1 MCKLAAISVLLLVSF
16 FSKANSKLQSAD
28 SSANNYLISITAKKS
43 FTKKELSKIWK
54 AGSIPKMIMPIKY
67 GFEVFDITYK
77 TKWHDGSSV
86 IASGMVFIP
95 KITNK
100 LVPSELIYFHGTKI
114 SKLRTINLKIGEQ
127 SICAGFAA
135 EGYVVAFPDYVGLGN
150 GERFHLY
157 QHAGTEAQAGIDMM
171 RAVHEL
177 MKQNNVKTDNRLFI
191 TGYSQGGHAAM
202 AMHKV
207 IQEKYSKEF
216 NVAASSPMSGAY
228 DISGVQSKCMFEKYA
243 FPSYL
248 PYLLKAYDEV
258 YNLFDEDFTTL
269 FKAPYDTVVAK
280 YYDGN
285 YDIWDINPLMPEV
298 PVTMLKD
305 EYVQKY
311 ISSNPEILQKVL
323 KDNDVYDWKPEAPMQ
338 LCYCQSDEQVFYI
351 NSYVAYDKMKA
362 NGSKFV
368 RKQSGGKRFD
378 HIQCSVFSSM
388 NTKFFF
394 NTIRRGSKKGRKG
407 YPLKRSIVWLSKTIA
422 PGYYTKK
429 YNIANMEKLMGE

>member
-1 MCKLAAISVLLLVSF
+1 MCKLTLVSLLLILSF
-16 FSKANSKLQSAD
+16 FGRAFYQTNDID
-28 SSANNYLISITAKKS
+28 SSGNSYLVSITAKKS

-54 AGSIPKMIMPIKY
+54 QGSIPKMIMPIKF

-77 TKWHDGSSV
+77 TKWHDGSTV

-100 LVPSELIYFHGTKI
+100 LVPSELIYLHGTKI

-135 EGYVVAFPDYVGLGN
+135 EGYVVAYPDYVGLGN
-150 GERFHLY
+150 GDRFHLY
-157 QHAGTEAQAGIDMM
+157 QHAGTEAQASIDMM

-202 AMHKV
+202 AMHKM
-207 IQEKYSKEF
+207 IQEQYSKEF

-248 PYLLKAYDEV
+248 PFLLKAYDEV
-258 YNLFDEDFTTL
+258 YDLFEEDFTSL

-285 YDIWDINPLMPEV
+285 YDIWDINPMMPEV
-298 PVTMLKD
+298 PVTMLKE
-305 EYVQKY
+305 EYVKKY
-311 ISSNPEILQKVL
+311 ISNNPEKLQKVL
-323 KDNDVYDWKPEAPMQ
+323 IDNDVYDWKPEAPMQ
-338 LCYCQSDEQVFYI
+338 LCYCQSDEQVNYI
-351 NSYVAYDKMKA
+351 NAFVAYDKMTA

-378 HIQCSVFSSM
+378 HFQCSVFSSM

-407 YPLKRSIVWLSKTIA
+407 YPIKRGIVWISKTIA
-422 PGYYTKK
+422 PGYYIKK
-429 YNIANMEKLMGE
+429 YNVANMEKLMGE

>member
-1 MCKLAAISVLLLVSF
+1 MCKLTLVSLLLILSF
-16 FSKANSKLQSAD
+16 FGRAFYQTNDID
-28 SSANNYLISITAKKS
+28 SSGNSYLVSITAKKS

-54 AGSIPKMIMPIKY
+54 QGSIPKMIMPIKF

-77 TKWHDGSSV
+77 TKWHDGSTV

-100 LVPSELIYFHGTKI
+100 LVPSELIYLHGTKI

-135 EGYVVAFPDYVGLGN
+135 EGYVVAYPDYVGLGN
-150 GERFHLY
+150 GDRFHLY
-157 QHAGTEAQAGIDMM
+157 QHAGTEAQASIDMM

-202 AMHKV
+202 AMHKM
-207 IQEKYSKEF
+207 IQEQYSKEF

-248 PYLLKAYDEV
+248 PFLLKAYDEV
-258 YNLFDEDFTTL
+258 YDLFEEDFTSL

-285 YDIWDINPLMPEV
+285 YDIWDINPMMPEV
-298 PVTMLKD
+298 PVTMLKE
-305 EYVQKY
+305 EYVKKY
-311 ISSNPEILQKVL
+311 ISNNPEKLQKVL
-323 KDNDVYDWKPEAPMQ
+323 RDNDVYNWKPEAPMQ
-338 LCYCQSDEQVFYI
+338 LCYCQSDEQVNYI
-351 NSYVAYDKMKA
+351 NAFVAYDKMTA
-362 NGSKFV
+362 NGSKLV

-378 HIQCSVFSSM
+378 HFQCSVFSSM

-394 NTIRRGSKKGRKG
+394 NTIRKGSKKGRKG
-407 YPLKRSIVWLSKTIA
+407 YPIKRSIVWLSKTIA
-422 PGYYTKK
+422 PGYYIKK
-429 YNIANMEKLMGE
+429 YNVVNMEKLMGE

>member
-1 MCKLAAISVLLLVSF
+1 MYKLATLSFLLMLSF
-16 FSKANSKLQSAD
+16 FSKANLHKHEAD
-28 SSANNYLISITAKKS
+28 SSGNSYLVSITAKKS
-43 FTKKELSKIWK
+43 FSKKELRKIWK
-54 AGSIPKMIMPIKY
+54 EASIPKMIMPIKF

-77 TKWHDGSSV
+77 TKWHDGSTV
-86 IASGMVFIP
+86 IASGLVFIP

-100 LVPSELIYFHGTKI
+100 FIPSELIYLHGTKM
-114 SKLRTINLKIGEQ
+114 SKARSINLKIGEQ
-127 SICAGFAA
+127 SICSGYAA
-135 EGYVVAFPDYVGLGN
+135 EGYVVAYPDYVGLGN

-157 QHAGTEAQAGIDMM
+157 QHAGTEAQASIDMM

-202 AMHKV
+202 AMHKE
-207 IQEKYSKEF
+207 IQEKYSTEF

-248 PYLLKAYDEV
+248 PYLLRAYDEV
-258 YNLFDEDFTTL
+258 YDIFEEDFTSL
-269 FKAPYDTVVAK
+269 FKPPYDTIVAK

-285 YDIWDINPLMPEV
+285 YDIWDINPMMPEV

-305 EYVQKY
+305 EVIKKY
-311 ISSNPEILQKVL
+311 ISTNPENLQRILR
-323 KDNDVYDWKPEAPMQ
+323 DNDVYDWKPNAPMQ
-338 LCYCQSDEQVFYI
+338 LCYCQSDEQVNYI
-351 NSYVAYDKMKA
+351 NAFIAYDKMKA
-362 NGSKFV
+362 NGSNFV
-368 RKQSGGKRFD
+368 RLQSGGKRFD
-378 HIQCSVFSSM
+378 HFQCSVFSSM

-407 YPLKRSIVWLSKTIA
+407 YPVKRSLIWLSKTIT
-422 PGYYTKK
+422 PGYYIKK
-429 YNIANMEKLMGE
+429 YNRDNMEKLMGE

>member
-1 MCKLAAISVLLLVSF
+1 MFRLAVLSFLLMLSF
-16 FSKANSKLQSAD
+16 FCKANFQSQEAD
-28 SSANNYLISITAKKS
+28 SSGNSYLVNITAKKS
-43 FTKKELSKIWK
+43 FTKKELSKVWK
-54 AGSIPKMIMPIKY
+54 EGSIPKMIMPIKF

-77 TKWHDGSSV
+77 TKWHDGSTV

-100 LVPSELIYFHGTKI
+100 LVPSELIYLHGTKI
-114 SKLRTINLKIGEQ
+114 SKLRTINLKLGEQ

-135 EGYVVAFPDYVGLGN
+135 EGYVVAYPDYVGLGN

-177 MKQNNVKTDNRLFI
+177 LKQKNVKTDNRLFI

-207 IQEKYSKEF
+207 IQENYSKEF

-248 PYLLKAYDEV
+248 PYLLRAYDEV
-258 YNLFDEDFTTL
+258 YDLFDEDFSTL
-269 FKAPYDTVVAK
+269 FKAPYDTVVSK
-280 YYDGN
+280 YYDGA
-285 YDIWDINPLMPEV
+285 YDIWDINPLMPDV
-298 PVTMLKD
+298 PVKMLKD
-305 EYVQKY
+305 EYVIKY
-311 ISSNPEILQKVL
+311 ISSNPEILQRVL

-338 LCYCQSDEQVFYI
+338 LCYCQSDEQVNYI
-351 NSYVAYDKMKA
+351 NSFVAYDKMKA
-362 NGSKFV
+362 NGSKLV

-378 HIQCSVFSSM
+378 HFQCSVFSSM

-394 NTIRRGSKKGRKG
+394 NTIRKGSKKGRKG
-407 YPLKRSIVWLSKTIA
+407 YPVKRSIVWLSKTIA
-422 PGYYTKK
+422 PGYYIKK
-429 YNIANMEKLMGE
+429 YNVANMEKLMGE

>member
-1 MCKLAAISVLLLVSF
+1 MCKLALISVLLMLSF
-16 FSKANSKLQSAD
+16 FSKANYKLQSAD
-28 SSANNYLISITAKKS
+28 SSINSYLISITAKKS
-43 FTKKELSKIWK
+43 FTKKELSKVWK
-54 AGSIPKMIMPIKY
+54 EGSIPKMIMPIKF

-77 TKWHDGSSV
+77 TKWHDGSTV

-100 LVPSELIYFHGTKI
+100 LVPSELIYLHGTKI
-114 SKLRTINLKIGEQ
+114 SKLRTINLKLGEQ

-135 EGYVVAFPDYVGLGN
+135 EGYVVAYPDYVGLGN

-207 IQEKYSKEF
+207 IQENYSKEF

-248 PYLLKAYDEV
+248 PYLLRAYDEV
-258 YNLFDEDFTTL
+258 YDLFDEDFSTL
-269 FKAPYDTVVAK
+269 FKAPYDTIVSK

-298 PVTMLKD
+298 PVKMLKD
-305 EYVQKY
+305 EYVLKY
-311 ISSNPEILQKVL
+311 ISSNPEILQRVL

-338 LCYCQSDEQVFYI
+338 LCYCQSDEQVNYI
-351 NSYVAYDKMKA
+351 NSFVAYDKMKE
-362 NGSKFV
+362 NGSKLV
-368 RKQSGGKRFD
+368 SKQSGGKRFD
-378 HIQCSVFSSM
+378 HFQCSVFSSM

-394 NTIRRGSKKGRKG
+394 NTIRKGSKKGRKG
-407 YPLKRSIVWLSKTIA
+407 YPVKRSIVWLSKTIA
-422 PGYYTKK
+422 PGYYIKK
-429 YNIANMEKLMGE
+429 YNSANMEKLMGE